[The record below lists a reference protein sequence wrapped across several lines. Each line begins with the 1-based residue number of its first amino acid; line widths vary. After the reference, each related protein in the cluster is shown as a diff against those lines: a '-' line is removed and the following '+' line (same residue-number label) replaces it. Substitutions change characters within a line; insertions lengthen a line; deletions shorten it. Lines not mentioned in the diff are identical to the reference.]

1 MGASQQPVVFYGE
14 GDADPGALAGQA
26 VAVLG
31 YGNLGRSVALNLRD
45 GGLPVTV
52 GNADDGY
59 RQAATGDG
67 FQVRDIAAATA
78 QADVAMLLLPDE
90 VIPACF
96 AAEVAP
102 NLRPGAAV
110 CFASGYALAYGLVE
124 PPATADVL
132 LLAPRMLGAQV
143 RASFLDGRGFVSYLS
158 VERDASGTARS
169 RLLALALAVGAL
181 RRGAL
186 EVDAAGE
193 ALLDLFVEQSVGAWL
208 GTALQLA
215 FQVGVQAGLPAE
227 ALVLELYMSGEMAA
241 TLQAF
246 ADTGFMRSVAL
257 HGPTAAYGGFLRTLA
272 IDRAAMQRQFQ
283 ETLQDI
289 RSGAFAA
296 RLQAEQAAGFPTM
309 ATIRQLV
316 GGDDPMSAAEGGV
329 RAALGAGPSGRGR
342 TAAAPAATR
351 PAGPPGA
358 GTSGARGAGPV
369 GRG

>member
-1 MGASQQPVVFYGE
+1 M
-14 GDADPGALAGQA
+14 
-26 VAVLG
+26 
-31 YGNLGRSVALNLRD
+31 
-45 GGLPVTV
+45 
-52 GNADDGY
+52 
-59 RQAATGDG
+59 
-67 FQVRDIAAATA
+67 
-78 QADVAMLLLPDE
+78 
-90 VIPACF
+90 
-96 AAEVAP
+96 
-102 NLRPGAAV
+102 
-110 CFASGYALAYGLVE
+110 
-124 PPATADVL
+124 L

-186 EVDAAGE
+186 ELDAASE

-289 RSGAFAA
+289 RGGAFAA

-316 GGDDPMSAAEGGV
+316 GGDDPMSAAEAGV
-329 RAALGAGPSGRGR
+329 RAALGASPSGRGR

-358 GTSGARGAGPV
+358 GTSGARGAGPT